1 MLDAAQRPIW
11 LRIHMSELE
20 AAVRLTSIKS
30 DYNVS
35 HDCFNEF
42 AGIMKEACPP
52 RNALPSE
59 FSEVKKI
66 VGKLGLTV
74 EKIDCCPN
82 DCMLYYKDDL
92 GLRECKLCHHPRHKT
107 KRSKK
112 VKGKEVPYA
121 RMHYLLIIPR
131 LQRLFASC
139 SFAEYMRWHHENP

>member
-35 HDCFNEF
+35 HDCFNEI
-42 AGIMKEACPP
+42 AGIRKEACPP

-59 FSEVKKI
+59 FSEVKKN

-74 EKIDCCPN
+74 EKLIVVLMTACCTIRMIWVFVSASYVTIQ
-82 DCMLYYKDDL
+82 D
-92 GLRECKLCHHPRHKT
+92 T
-107 KRSKK
+107 KRR
-112 VKGKEVPYA
+112 G
-121 RMHYLLIIPR
+121 
-131 LQRLFASC
+131 QR
-139 SFAEYMRWHHENP
+139 R